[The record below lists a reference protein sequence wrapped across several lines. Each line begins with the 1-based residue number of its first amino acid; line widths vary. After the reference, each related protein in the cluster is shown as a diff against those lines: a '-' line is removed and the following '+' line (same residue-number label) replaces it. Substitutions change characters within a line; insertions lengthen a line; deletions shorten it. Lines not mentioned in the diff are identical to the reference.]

1 MFLFG
6 QVGYASFLASDTFNA
21 IFGAPGLPA
30 FGAGAHVNFAG
41 RWFVDG
47 SFDWIQ
53 KTGERV
59 AVSNGQAFPLG
70 ISDRV
75 RMVPLAVSGGYRFR
89 GRSVTTYVGG
99 GAGALFYQETSDF
112 ADPSENVSD
121 TFASYQAV
129 VGFELGQPRS
139 KVRGAVE
146 FQFST
151 VPNAIGSSGAS
162 AAFNESNLGA
172 FQIRFKLMAGR

>member
-1 MFLFG
+1 MPQPLDPAVQALIERTPRVPFGLPDSPPPAAEVFLFG

-121 TFASYQAV
+121 TFSRRPAR
-129 VGFELGQPRS
+129 P
-139 KVRGAVE
+139 
-146 FQFST
+146 
-151 VPNAIGSSGAS
+151 
-162 AAFNESNLGA
+162 
-172 FQIRFKLMAGR
+172 